1 MCNPGS
7 SIQNFLKHFLGT
19 SLAWHS
25 TKYYKTFF
33 FLNRKL
39 FPRWLLVL
47 VRVSTKT
54 GRFLQLLWFNLP
66 TNLGSL
72 CPPSKKTLYVC
83 IYTYCRVTYQNLIM
97 SSFSS
102 LAPTLLWHRVQKQD
116 VFSLH
121 YHLFNSKT
129 FLPLTG
135 FVDKKKRYWVIV
147 LGHVCFN
154 VLGSQ
159 N

>member
-19 SLAWHS
+19 SLAWHG
-25 TKYYKTFF
+25 TKYYKTF

-39 FPRWLLVL
+39 FPRWLLAL

-72 CPPSKKTLYVC
+72 CLHPKKNTIRLHIHFYCRSYLSAPHYVFFQLLSPNTPLTSPSKAGCL
-83 IYTYCRVTYQNLIM
+83 
-97 SSFSS
+97 FSYI
-102 LAPTLLWHRVQKQD
+102 A
-116 VFSLH
+116 
-121 YHLFNSKT
+121 HLFNSKT
-129 FLPLTG
+129 FLPVTG
-135 FVDKKKRYWVIV
+135 FVDKKKRYWP
-147 LGHVCFN
+147 FM
-154 VLGSQ
+154 
-159 N
+159 

>member
-19 SLAWHS
+19 SLAWHG
-25 TKYYKTFF
+25 TKYYKTF

-39 FPRWLLVL
+39 FPRWLLAL

-72 CPPSKKTLYVC
+72 CPPPPKKKPY
-83 IYTYCRVTYQNLIM
+83 
-97 SSFSS
+97 SS
-102 LAPTLLWHRVQKQD
+102 PYTLLLLELLISTSLSL
-116 VFSLH
+116 FSASYPHHSFKSRMSFFLH
-121 YHLFNSKT
+121 CPYLIPKPFC
-129 FLPLTG
+129 LWPGL
-135 FVDKKKRYWVIV
+135 
-147 LGHVCFN
+147 
-154 VLGSQ
+154 
-159 N
+159 

>member
-19 SLAWHS
+19 SLAWHG
-25 TKYYKTFF
+25 TKYYKTF

-39 FPRWLLVL
+39 FPRWLLAL

-72 CPPSKKTLYVC
+72 CLPPPKKKTLYVC
-83 IYTYCRVTYQNLIM
+83 IYTFIVGVTYQHLIM

-102 LAPTLLWHRVQKQD
+102 LAPTLLWHRLQKHD
-116 VFSLH
+116 VF
-121 YHLFNSKT
+121 FPT
-129 FLPLTG
+129 LPTYLIPKP
-135 FVDKKKRYWVIV
+135 FCLWRD
-147 LGHVCFN
+147 L
-154 VLGSQ
+154 
-159 N
+159 